1 MEDRGASSRAGL
13 GVGGNIFFAL
23 SLKRSDPQVKR
34 SSFDFF
40 MKKTGSQIIIEC
52 LKKEGVDLIFNYPG
66 GAVIPLFDELQ
77 NAPFRQILVRHEQAA
92 VHAADGYARATGKAG
107 VVIVTSGPGATNT
120 VTGIATAFMDS
131 IPIVVMTGQVPTY
144 LIGNDAFQEADIIGI
159 TRPCT
164 KHNYLVKDIKD
175 LARILKEAFYLA
187 RSGRPGPVLI
197 DLPKDTLVDS
207 TEFKYPEKVFI
218 RGYQP
223 TYEGHPGQ
231 IQRAI
236 KLILKSK
243 RPVLYV
249 GGGIISSNASKELSH
264 FVEGLGIPVT
274 MTLMGLGS
282 FPGNHPLSLGMLGMH
297 GTYWANMAV
306 MESDLLIAIGSRF
319 DDRVTGKIE
328 AFAPQAKIIHID
340 IDPTSISK
348 NVRVDLPIV
357 GDCKRILSKILSLLE
372 EEDITPFKSG
382 LDRWHHQI
390 EKFKAIHNM
399 NYEQKEIIK
408 PQYVI
413 EKIYELTKGD
423 AIISTEVGQTQ
434 MWTAQYF
441 PFLKPR
447 ALLTSGGLGT
457 MGYGFPA
464 AMGAQAAFPNKL
476 VIDIAGDGSFQMNS
490 QELATVV
497 QYQLPV
503 KVAILNNGYL
513 GMVRQWQEFFYGKR
527 YASVSLEGVSP
538 DFVKLAE
545 AYGAV
550 GLRATKPEEVVPILK
565 KAFSIPEPVV
575 IDFEIDPEE
584 NVYPMVPAGE
594 ALNQMRLV

>member
-1 MEDRGASSRAGL
+1 
-13 GVGGNIFFAL
+13 
-23 SLKRSDPQVKR
+23 
-34 SSFDFF
+34 
-40 MKKTGSQIIIEC
+40 MKKTGSQIIVES
-52 LKKEGVDLIFNYPG
+52 LKKEGVETIFNYPG
-66 GAVIPLFDELQ
+66 GAVLPLFDELEG
-77 NAPFRQILVRHEQAA
+77 APFQQVLVRHEQAA
-92 VHAADGYARATGKAG
+92 VHAADGYARATGKVG

-131 IPIVVMTGQVPTY
+131 VPVVIMTGQVPTL

-164 KHNYLVKDIKD
+164 KHNYLVKDIKV
-175 LARILKEAFYLA
+175 LAQTIKEAFYVA

-197 DLPKDTLVDS
+197 DLPKDTLVNS
-207 TEFKYPEKVFI
+207 AEFKYPEKVFI

-223 TYEGHPGQ
+223 TYEGHVGQ
-231 IQRAI
+231 IQRAA
-236 KLILKSK
+236 KLVLKSK
-243 RPVLYV
+243 KPVLYV
-249 GGGIISSNASKELSH
+249 GGGIISSNASKELTL
-264 FVEGLGIPVT
+264 FAEKLGIPVT

-282 FPGNHPLSLGMLGMH
+282 IPGNHPLSLGMLGMH

-357 GDCKRILSKILSLLE
+357 GDCKRVLSKILSLLE
-372 EEDITPFKSG
+372 DEEVRTFKAG
-382 LDRWHHQI
+382 MDKWHHQI
-390 EKFKAIHNM
+390 EKFRAIHSM
-399 NYEQKEIIK
+399 NYEQRDIIK

-413 EKIYELTKGD
+413 EKIFELTKGD
-423 AIISTEVGQTQ
+423 AIISTEVGQNQ

-441 PFLKPR
+441 PFLRPR
-447 ALLTSGGLGT
+447 TLLTSGGLGT

-464 AMGAQAAFPNKL
+464 AMGAQVAFPNKL
-476 VIDIAGDGSFQMNS
+476 VIDISGDGSFQMNS

-497 QYQLPV
+497 QYRLPV
-503 KVAILNNGYL
+503 KVVILNNGYL

-538 DFVKLAE
+538 NFVKLAE

-550 GLRATKPEEVVPILK
+550 GLRATKPEEVVPALK
-565 KAFSIPEPVV
+565 KAFSTPEPVI

-594 ALNQMRLV
+594 PLNQMRLI

>member
-1 MEDRGASSRAGL
+1 
-13 GVGGNIFFAL
+13 V
-23 SLKRSDPQVKR
+23 
-34 SSFDFF
+34 
-40 MKKTGSQIIIEC
+40 
-52 LKKEGVDLIFNYPG
+52 FNYPG
-66 GAVIPLFDELQ
+66 GAVLPLFDEFRD
-77 NAPFRQILVRHEQAA
+77 APFRQVLVRHEQAA
-92 VHAADGYARATGKAG
+92 VHAADGYARATGKVG
-107 VVIVTSGPGATNT
+107 VVLVTSGPGATNT

-131 IPIVVMTGQVPTY
+131 IPLVIMTGQVPTL

-175 LARILKEAFYLA
+175 LARILKQAFFVA
-187 RSGRPGPVLI
+187 RSGRPGPVLV

-223 TYEGHPGQ
+223 TYEGHLGQ

-236 KLILKSK
+236 NLMLKSRK
-243 RPVLYV
+243 PVFYV
-249 GGGIISSNASKELSH
+249 GGGIISSNASKELTLLS
-264 FVEGLGIPVT
+264 EKLGIPVT

-306 MESDLLIAIGSRF
+306 MEADLLIAVGSRF

-372 EEDITPFKSG
+372 KEEIDSFKAAMEK
-382 LDRWHHQI
+382 WHHQI
-390 EKFKAIHNM
+390 DKFKAIHSM
-399 NYEQKEIIK
+399 NYDQKGMIK

-413 EKIYELTKGD
+413 ESIYELTKGE
-423 AIISTEVGQTQ
+423 AIISTEVGQNQ

-441 PFLKPR
+441 PFVKPR
-447 ALLTSGGLGT
+447 TLLTSGGLGT

-476 VIDIAGDGSFQMNS
+476 VIDISGDGSFQMNS

-497 QYQLPV
+497 QYHLPV
-503 KVAILNNGYL
+503 KVVILNNGYL
-513 GMVRQWQEFFYGKR
+513 GMIRQWQEFFYGKR
-527 YASVSLEGVSP
+527 YASSSLEGVSP

-550 GLRATKPEEVVPILK
+550 GLRTNKPEEVIPLLK
-565 KAFSIPEPVV
+565 KAFSLPEPVI
-575 IDFEIDPEE
+575 IDFEVDPEE

-594 ALNQMRLV
+594 ALNQMRLI

>member
-1 MEDRGASSRAGL
+1 
-13 GVGGNIFFAL
+13 
-23 SLKRSDPQVKR
+23 
-34 SSFDFF
+34 
-40 MKKTGSQIIIEC
+40 MKKTGSQIIVEC
-52 LKKEGVDLIFNYPG
+52 LKKEGVEIVFNYPG
-66 GAVIPLFDELQ
+66 GAVLPLFDEFQ
-77 NAPFRQILVRHEQAA
+77 GAPFRQVLVRHEQAA
-92 VHAADGYARATGKAG
+92 VHAADGYARATGKVGA
-107 VVIVTSGPGATNT
+107 VLVTSGPGATNT

-131 IPIVVMTGQVPTY
+131 IPLVIMTGQVPTL

-164 KHNYLVKDIKD
+164 KHNYLVKDVKD
-175 LARILKEAFYLA
+175 LARILKQAFYVA
-187 RSGRPGPVLI
+187 RSGRPGPVLV

-223 TYEGHPGQ
+223 TYEGHLGQ

-236 KLILKSK
+236 KLMLKSRK
-243 RPVLYV
+243 PVLYV
-249 GGGIISSNASKELSH
+249 GGGIISSNASKELALLA
-264 FVEGLGIPVT
+264 EKLGIPVT

-372 EEDITPFKSG
+372 KEETDSFKAG
-382 LDRWHHQI
+382 LDKWHHQI
-390 EKFKAIHNM
+390 DKFKAIHSM
-399 NYEQKEIIK
+399 NYEQKGMIK

-413 EKIYELTKGD
+413 EAIYELTKGE
-423 AIISTEVGQTQ
+423 AIISTEVGQNQ

-441 PFLKPR
+441 PFVKPR
-447 ALLTSGGLGT
+447 TLLTSGGLGT

-476 VIDIAGDGSFQMNS
+476 VIDISGDGSFQMNS

-497 QYQLPV
+497 QYHLPV
-503 KVAILNNGYL
+503 KVVILNNGYL
-513 GMVRQWQEFFYGKR
+513 GMIRQWQEFFYGKR
-527 YASVSLEGVSP
+527 YASSSLEGFSP

-550 GLRATKPEEVVPILK
+550 GLRANKPEEVLPVLK

-575 IDFEIDPEE
+575 VDFEVDPEE

-594 ALNQMRLV
+594 ALNQMRLI